1 MTWNDWRD
9 EPRDTNPVCVR
20 TMLTTEYRETSVGIY
35 KTPTKT
41 RGSFEHMPT
50 VLHIYTVQCELQGL
64 LF

>member
-9 EPRDTNPVCVR
+9 EPRDTNPVCAR
-20 TMLTTEYRETSVGIY
+20 TMLTTNTAELLSVYI
-35 KTPTKT
+35 KPQQKLEVP
-41 RGSFEHMPT
+41 SEHMPT